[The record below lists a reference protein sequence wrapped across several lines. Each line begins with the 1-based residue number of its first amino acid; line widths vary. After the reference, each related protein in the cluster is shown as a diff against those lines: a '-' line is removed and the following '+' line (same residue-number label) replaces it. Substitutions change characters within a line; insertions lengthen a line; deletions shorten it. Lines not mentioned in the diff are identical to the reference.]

1 MIEEYYSN
9 RCLHR
14 RRQMRKVAL
23 ALALTTGLMSAVVG
37 TAGACTID
45 GIPSA
50 FANDTR
56 AVVYKQAPTTATY
69 AWWAHFAFPHAF
81 RVGQPV
87 VFKEDD
93 AQVRKLLPLADL
105 RRSWRWGFGDKTSVV
120 GDQAAHVYRRAG
132 KYRVS
137 VAAYFRGYGWETF
150 DSITVAV
157 RRS

>member
-1 MIEEYYSN
+1 
-9 RCLHR
+9 
-14 RRQMRKVAL
+14 MRKVAL
-23 ALALTTGLMSAVVG
+23 ALTLATGLTSAVAG

-56 AVVYKQAPTTATY
+56 AVIYKQAPTKATY
-69 AWWAHFAFPHAF
+69 GWWAHFAFPRTF
-81 RVGQPV
+81 RVGQRV

-105 RRSWRWGFGDKTSVV
+105 RRSWRWSFGDKTNSV

-132 KYRVS
+132 KYRVL
-137 VAAYFRGYGWETF
+137 VAAYFIGYGWEAF
-150 DSITVAV
+150 DSITIAV
-157 RRS
+157 GR